1 MSHLLQMNKIIK
13 NFSGV
18 QVLKQV
24 DLTLVGGE
32 IHALLGA
39 NGAGKSTLIKILS
52 GAYSLDDGEIILDG
66 HEVSISSPQEAK
78 ELGIHTVYQEVD
90 TALIPT
96 LSVAE
101 NIFIDDYANLKS
113 SFFVAWKD
121 LYSRAEELLNRVGAS
136 ISVKANI
143 SELSL
148 SDKQLVLVARALAQ
162 EAKFVILDEPTA
174 PLSVTESENLYR
186 IMRQLKDSGVGV
198 VFISHRLAEVFEL
211 SDRITVLRDGQN
223 VSSESKSETSM
234 NHVIEA
240 MLGQALVE
248 EFPKSSV
255 SIGKRLFEAQGLADG
270 GRVKK
275 INLHVSEGE
284 IVGIFGLVGAGKTET
299 ARLLFAADP
308 AKYGELYLYESGK
321 RRKLQLKQPID
332 AVQHGIVLV
341 PEERRREGL
350 ITQETVRKNI
360 SLSTLKKWSKLGFIQ
375 QKVEKSTVEQII
387 SSLGIKTNSMN
398 QHVHDLSGG
407 NQQKVVV
414 GKWLLEE
421 ANVYI
426 FDEPTKGIDV
436 GAKRDMYQLIGDLAN
451 QGKGILYFS
460 CEHNELIGIADR
472 VLIMYEGQIVK
483 ELMREELTQEKLM
496 YYASGGQES
505 GNNQAG

>member
-1 MSHLLQMNKIIK
+1 MNKIIK